1 MSSAPQGVIPTSTG
15 YQYINKQ
22 VNNVK
27 LVNNNNL
34 TLNVR
39 NFNNR
44 SGMSISNLQED
55 GTGQSL
61 KIKPSSKGST
71 QPIPLGN
78 NGVLKT

>member
-1 MSSAPQGVIPTSTG
+1 MNTFNNSTSAQNIPSSHSSGGKPLNDSKAAEQPQHSQG

-27 LVNNNNL
+27 LVNNHNL

-44 SGMSISNLQED
+44 INSNNINNIIEDSNL
-55 GTGQSL
+55 L
-61 KIKPSSKGST
+61 
-71 QPIPLGN
+71 
-78 NGVLKT
+78 

>member
-1 MSSAPQGVIPTSTG
+1 MSQSSGPKASGQAPIGLQSSG

-39 NFNNR
+39 NLNNR
-44 SGMSISNLQED
+44 ISSININNIQD
-55 GTGQSL
+55 NGQVQAAQL

-71 QPIPLGN
+71 A
-78 NGVLKT
+78 

>member
-1 MSSAPQGVIPTSTG
+1 MGIPNNNTG

-27 LVNNNNL
+27 LVNNSNL

-44 SGMSISNLQED
+44 INSIN
-55 GTGQSL
+55 
-61 KIKPSSKGST
+61 I
-71 QPIPLGN
+71 N
-78 NGVLKT
+78 NIQDD

>member
-1 MSSAPQGVIPTSTG
+1 MSSQSSNGYQDNNKSNRQSAMAMPNNG

-44 SGMSISNLQED
+44 INSINISGSNEDPTSINLKS
-55 GTGQSL
+55 TA
-61 KIKPSSKGST
+61 KGAT
-71 QPIPLGN
+71 
-78 NGVLKT
+78 